1 MSESSSATHL
11 VGEQSPRTSLR
22 RVDEMTYEELVG
34 ELAAVTQSMDD
45 GAIGIEEVALLYTRA
60 SELHATATK
69 RLADV
74 TARIEQ
80 LRGGSPA

>member
-1 MSESSSATHL
+1 
-11 VGEQSPRTSLR
+11 
-22 RVDEMTYEELVG
+22 MTYEELVG

-80 LRGGSPA
+80 LRNGAPA